1 MIWIRAEAR
10 KLYSCEAG
18 SGSRGLAAAYARAL
32 YTDIS
37 ARALYTDI
45 SARAL
50 YTDISARALY
60 TDISGVRHEAQLNSL
75 ILCMTLSVDLMYQRW
90 YTPKASFVPCPL

>member
-18 SGSRGLAAAYARAL
+18 SGSRGLAAAY
-32 YTDIS
+32 
-37 ARALYTDI
+37 
-45 SARAL
+45 ARAL